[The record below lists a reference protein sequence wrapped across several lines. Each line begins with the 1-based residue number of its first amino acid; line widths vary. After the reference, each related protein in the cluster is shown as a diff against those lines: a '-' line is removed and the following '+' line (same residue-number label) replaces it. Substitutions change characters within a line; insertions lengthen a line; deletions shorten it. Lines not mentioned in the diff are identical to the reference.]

1 MRPRFRLSP
10 TRPSRGSKGDARL
23 VNILSG
29 FADISILQLLLVAVV
44 AMFAAVVGGLAGYG
58 TGALMPL
65 VLVPLIGAEPVVPI
79 IAISAIFANLSRA
92 TAYFRYVDRRRA
104 LMVILAAAFTT
115 ALGAYGYTRLTN
127 AGAALVI
134 GSMLIL
140 SVPLRRVL
148 RRRAVRINDTTL
160 AAGAVGYGVVVGGT
174 SGSGVI
180 LLSLLMAAGL
190 EGAAVIA
197 TDAVISVVTS
207 VIKISVFGLAG
218 VVTAA
223 GACLRASDRL
233 HRRARR
239 VPCQSVRRTH
249 AGAYP
254 HRDPRCRRDH
264 RRAGDD
270 LGGGKAVALAP
281 PGTNSVSD
289 RMMRSGLTVEPS
301 GRPSPWT
308 SIQIA

>member
-1 MRPRFRLSP
+1 M
-10 TRPSRGSKGDARL
+10 
-23 VNILSG
+23 NILSG
-29 FADISILQLLLVAVV
+29 FADISIFQLLLVAIV
-44 AMFAAVVGGLAGYG
+44 ALFAAIVGGLAGYG

-79 IAISAIFANLSRA
+79 IAISAIFANLSRS
-92 TAYFRYVDRRRA
+92 TAYFGYVDGRRA
-104 LMVILAAAFTT
+104 LIVIIAAAFTT
-115 ALGAYGYTRLTN
+115 ALGAYGYTRLSN

-134 GSMLIL
+134 GSMLIA

-148 RRRAVRINDTTL
+148 RRRSVCINDTTL

-218 VVTAA
+218 VVTAQVLA
-223 GACLRASDRL
+223 FAILIGGIGVPGAFLAKAFVERMPVHIHTAILDAAVTIGGLVMISAALRQL
-233 HRRARR
+233 
-239 VPCQSVRRTH
+239 
-249 AGAYP
+249 
-254 HRDPRCRRDH
+254 
-264 RRAGDD
+264 
-270 LGGGKAVALAP
+270 L
-281 PGTNSVSD
+281 
-289 RMMRSGLTVEPS
+289 
-301 GRPSPWT
+301 
-308 SIQIA
+308 

>member
-1 MRPRFRLSP
+1 MS
-10 TRPSRGSKGDARL
+10 
-23 VNILSG
+23 ILSG

-44 AMFAAVVGGLAGYG
+44 AMFAAIVGGLAGYG

-104 LMVILAAAFTT
+104 LIVIVAAAFTT

-134 GSMLIL
+134 GTMLML

-148 RRRAVRINDTTL
+148 RRRAVRIGDTTL

-180 LLSLLMAAGL
+180 LLSLLMASGL

-197 TDAVISVVTS
+197 TDAVISIVTS

-218 VVTAA
+218 VVTAQVLA
-223 GACLRASDRL
+223 FALLIGCIGVPGAFLAKAFVERMPVHIHTAILDVAVITGGLVMISAALRQL
-233 HRRARR
+233 
-239 VPCQSVRRTH
+239 VVF
-249 AGAYP
+249 
-254 HRDPRCRRDH
+254 
-264 RRAGDD
+264 
-270 LGGGKAVALAP
+270 
-281 PGTNSVSD
+281 
-289 RMMRSGLTVEPS
+289 
-301 GRPSPWT
+301 
-308 SIQIA
+308 